1 MKKVIMFVATLMA
14 LNTSFSFAQGGWNA
28 LKGFGKIVTLKPNT
42 INFDKIETNLPG
54 KIIIEIGKAQSLSIE
69 IDDNLSNF
77 LTIKED
83 DKEHK
88 LTFKFDFQEKK
99 EKMWVQNTNI
109 LVRITMPEMSVFTQ
123 KSNGDAE
130 INGLYGRYFRA
141 ENYGNG
147 NIILRGAK
155 MDVCDIES
163 QGNGDI
169 NAENLTATKAKIRL
183 RGNGDVRFNATE
195 TYEARLNG
203 NGNIQNIGTGK
214 ATTIDRQGNGRI
226 INENQGSLKQVQS
239 STNTPTEKIKIQFQN
254 NSALPRKV
262 AFVFYEPSQKGA
274 NSTSIKVLMPLTS
287 AFFEVEVG
295 TRFYN
300 ANSEQV
306 DVVMSGAKLTDKPL
320 YTVQR
325 GDSGKVVKIFGN

>member
-1 MKKVIMFVATLMA
+1 MKKIILFVAIFMTF
-14 LNTSFSFAQGGWNA
+14 NTSFSFAQGGWNA
-28 LKGFGKIVTLKPNT
+28 LKGSGKIITLNPKT

-54 KIIIEIGKAQSLSIE
+54 KMVIEVGKEKSLSIE

-88 LTFKFDFQEKK
+88 LTFKFDFQEK
-99 EKMWVQNTNI
+99 EKKSWVQNTNI
-109 LVRITMPEMSVFTQ
+109 VVRVTMPEMSVFTQ
-123 KSNGDAE
+123 KSNSDAE
-130 INGLYGRYFRA
+130 ISGLYGRYFRA

-155 MDVCDIES
+155 VDKCDIDS

-169 NAENLTATKAKIRL
+169 NAENLTAIQAKVRL
-183 RGNGDVRFNATE
+183 RGNGDVRFNAAE

-203 NGNIQNIGTGK
+203 NGNIQNIGTGT
-214 ATTIDRQGNGRI
+214 ATTIDRQGNGQV
-226 INENQGSLKQVQS
+226 INRNQKSVKQEK
-239 STNTPTEKIKIQFQN
+239 NTDDKPQKKIKIQFQN

-262 AFVFYEPSQKGA
+262 AFVFYEPSQKGS

-300 ANSEQV
+300 ANREQV

-320 YTVQR
+320 YVVQS
-325 GDSGKVVKIFGN
+325 GDNGKVVKIFEN

>member
-1 MKKVIMFVATLMA
+1 
-14 LNTSFSFAQGGWNA
+14 
-28 LKGFGKIVTLKPNT
+28 
-42 INFDKIETNLPG
+42 
-54 KIIIEIGKAQSLSIE
+54 
-69 IDDNLSNF
+69 
-77 LTIKED
+77 
-83 DKEHK
+83 
-88 LTFKFDFQEKK
+88 
-99 EKMWVQNTNI
+99 
-109 LVRITMPEMSVFTQ
+109 
-123 KSNGDAE
+123 
-130 INGLYGRYFRA
+130 
-141 ENYGNG
+141 
-147 NIILRGAK
+147 

-203 NGNIQNIGTGK
+203 NGNIQNTGTGK
-214 ATTIDRQGNGRI
+214 ATTIERQGNGRV
-226 INENQGSLKQVQS
+226 INENEKPVKQVQS
-239 STNTPTEKIKIQFQN
+239 SMNTPPEKIKIQFQN

-262 AFVFYEPSQKGA
+262 AFVFYEPSQKGS

-306 DVVMSGAKLTDKPL
+306 DIVMSGAKLTDKPL
-320 YTVQR
+320 YTVQS
-325 GDSGKVVKIFGN
+325 GDNGKVVKIFGN